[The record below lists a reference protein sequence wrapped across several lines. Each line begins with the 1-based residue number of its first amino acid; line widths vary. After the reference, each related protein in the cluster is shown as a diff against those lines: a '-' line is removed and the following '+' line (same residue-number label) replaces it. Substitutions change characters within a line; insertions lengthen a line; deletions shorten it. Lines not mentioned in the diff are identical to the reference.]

1 MIDKK
6 KKIQILFILA
16 AAFITLFILWGLNAN
31 NYQYNLYVRIPKVI
45 AIVISGAAIAVASI
59 LFQSVT
65 QNRIVTPSILG
76 LDSLYNLVQTTVV
89 FVFGSASVFMTNKP
103 INFVVSSILMIGL
116 SMILFKVVLKKGK
129 NNIFLLLL
137 VGTVI
142 GTFFRSFASFMQVSI
157 DPNEYDALQNKLYAS
172 FNLVNT
178 DILIV
183 VLVVLLL
190 VFIALYDDI
199 KKLDLASLGRDL
211 AINLGLNYDKLDLAS
226 LGRDLAINLGLNYDK
241 FTKKILLIVAVLISV
256 STALVGPIT
265 FLGILIV
272 NLTYEM
278 IKSHKHSELLVVG
291 ILISIIALVGGQFLV
306 ERLFN
311 FNTKISI
318 IINFIGGIY
327 FIGLLL
333 KEGKS

>member
-211 AINLGLNYDKLDLAS
+211 AINLGLNY
-226 LGRDLAINLGLNYDK
+226 NK

-333 KEGKS
+333 KEGKSW

>member
-211 AINLGLNYDKLDLAS
+211 AINLGLNYDK
-226 LGRDLAINLGLNYDK
+226 

-291 ILISIIALVGGQFLV
+291 VLISIIALVGGQFLV

-333 KEGKS
+333 KEGKSW

>member
-211 AINLGLNYDKLDLAS
+211 AINLGLNYDK
-226 LGRDLAINLGLNYDK
+226 

>member
-76 LDSLYNLVQTTVV
+76 LDSLYNLVQTIVV

-190 VFIALYDDI
+190 IFIALYDDI
-199 KKLDLASLGRDL
+199 K
-211 AINLGLNYDKLDLAS
+211 KLDLAS

-333 KEGKS
+333 KEGKSW

>member
-211 AINLGLNYDKLDLAS
+211 AINLGLNYDK
-226 LGRDLAINLGLNYDK
+226 

-333 KEGKS
+333 KEGKSW

>member
-190 VFIALYDDI
+190 IFIALYDDI
-199 KKLDLASLGRDL
+199 K
-211 AINLGLNYDKLDLAS
+211 KLDLAS

>member
-190 VFIALYDDI
+190 IFIALYDDI
-199 KKLDLASLGRDL
+199 K
-211 AINLGLNYDKLDLAS
+211 KLDLAS

-333 KEGKS
+333 KEGKSW

>member
-211 AINLGLNYDKLDLAS
+211 AINLGLNYDK
-226 LGRDLAINLGLNYDK
+226 

-291 ILISIIALVGGQFLV
+291 VLISIIALVGGQFLV

>member
-1 MIDKK
+1 MIYKK

-190 VFIALYDDI
+190 IFIALYDDI
-199 KKLDLASLGRDL
+199 K
-211 AINLGLNYDKLDLAS
+211 KLDLAS